1 MDTIRTKPRETVLEP
16 TAVEMRAM
24 MAAVSEF
31 AVSVLNGIPH
41 SRASTSEG
49 AERVAR
55 SLAEASPSPASLGEL
70 LAVLE
75 RGAAKGFNQLHPG
88 FLGYV
93 PPTGLAIGAIADF
106 LGSVQSR
113 YVALWWPSP
122 ALAQL
127 EWNAL
132 RWVADVFDYPPEARG
147 TFTSGGSLASFSA
160 LVTARQAVLG
170 SNYAQGRLY
179 LTDQT
184 HHSIER
190 AAHVMGIDPEFITI
204 IPTNDDL
211 EMDADALDAR
221 IRQDALAGER
231 PFVVIANAGTINTG
245 AIDPLP
251 RIVEVAHR
259 HGLWVHV
266 DAAYGGFFA
275 LTEHGKKALRG
286 IDQADSITVDP
297 HKGMFLPPGTGCV
310 LVRDGRLLAAAH
322 AADAAYLHDLRPDDD
337 VPNFSDYS
345 LELTRPFR
353 GLRIWMALKL
363 YGWAPFTVALDEC
376 RRLALRLDAALRRD
390 PRLELPWE
398 PALSTVT
405 FRLRDRSNEANN
417 RFLDAINESGKVLL
431 SSTSLRRPDLPATT
445 WLRAC
450 FMSHRTTDATVD
462 DAIEVITAAAS
473 KA

>member
-1 MDTIRTKPRETVLEP
+1 M
-16 TAVEMRAM
+16 
-24 MAAVSEF
+24 
-31 AVSVLNGIPH
+31 
-41 SRASTSEG
+41 
-49 AERVAR
+49 
-55 SLAEASPSPASLGEL
+55 
-70 LAVLE
+70 
-75 RGAAKGFNQLHPG
+75 
-88 FLGYV
+88 
-93 PPTGLAIGAIADF
+93 
-106 LGSVQSR
+106 
-113 YVALWWPSP
+113 
-122 ALAQL
+122 
-127 EWNAL
+127 
-132 RWVADVFDYPPEARG
+132 
-147 TFTSGGSLASFSA
+147 
-160 LVTARQAVLG
+160 
-170 SNYAQGRLY
+170 Y

-190 AAHVMGIDPEFITI
+190 AARVMGIAPDLITT

-211 EMDADALDAR
+211 EMDADALEAR
-221 IRQDALAGER
+221 IRQDAATGDR
-231 PFVVIANAGTINTG
+231 PFVVIATAGTTNTG
-245 AIDPLP
+245 GIDPLP

-266 DAAYGGFFA
+266 DAAYGGFFV
-275 LTEHGKKALRG
+275 LTEHGKTALRG

-310 LVRDGRLLAAAH
+310 LVRDGRLLGAAH

-337 VPNFSDYS
+337 VPNFTDYS

-363 YGWAPFTVALDEC
+363 YGWDPFAVAHDEC

-405 FRLRDRSNEANN
+405 FRLRDGSNEANE
-417 RFLDAINESGKVLL
+417 RFLDAINEAGKVYL
-431 SSTSLRRPDLPATT
+431 SSTSIRRPDHSAKT

-450 FMSHRTTDATVD
+450 FMNHRTTDATVD
-462 DAIEVITAAAS
+462 DAIEVITTAAS